1 MAIEVLDRI
10 SRALELIAVS
20 PGLGHRREDI
30 TQLRHVY
37 FWHVGPTLIAYQR
50 NAYHVEVLFIE
61 RGEKDWNAFADRES

>member
-37 FWHVGPTLIAYQR
+37 FWHVGPALIAYQV
-50 NAYHVEVLFIE
+50 NAHHVEVLFME
-61 RGEKDWNAFADRES
+61 RGEKDWTAIVNRES